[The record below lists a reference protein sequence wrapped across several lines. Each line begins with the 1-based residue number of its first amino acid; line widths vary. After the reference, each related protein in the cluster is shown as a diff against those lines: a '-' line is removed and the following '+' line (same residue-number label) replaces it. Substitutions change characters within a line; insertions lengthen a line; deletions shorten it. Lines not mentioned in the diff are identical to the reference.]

1 MPFTQWLTERLS
13 RAGWN
18 NYSSENSRK
27 KILDSA
33 VARYSDE
40 KYALYEMEQ
49 KTLDI
54 IEKFAVAKL
63 TAWDYNKRAIKI
75 YKKVEHKPSSLV
87 YYNHKNLRLT
97 SNDIGH
103 LLTAGSLVS
112 EMHKKNLDKIGTGI
126 LSAIV
131 LHGGATTMVADDGG
145 KSILENLI
153 EIPVDSKNMGRLEEL
168 AIFNKMMCFPV
179 VLDDKAYAPSA
190 LKDLDKEHVIM
201 FKARLDAKS
210 LDLADARGRVG
221 RINDTLE
228 YVYHRFTVLRQE
240 EVKVVEQLEDVLE
253 EKTSYNEFTSKE
265 KVLFGYSL
273 ALLWA
278 LRKLAKMDIINS
290 NGNISV
296 LNYTRIRDVMAQ
308 CQDLIPEEELRKEEA
323 KMKKY

>member
-1 MPFTQWLTERLS
+1 MPFTQWLTERLG
-13 RAGWN
+13 RVGWN

-33 VARYSDE
+33 IARYSDE

-54 IEKFAVAKL
+54 IESFALAKL
-63 TAWDYNKRAIKI
+63 TAWNYSKRLIKI
-75 YKKVEHKPSSLV
+75 YKMVEHKPSSLV
-87 YYNHKNLRLT
+87 YYSHKNLRLSST
-97 SNDIGH
+97 DIGH
-103 LLTAGSLVS
+103 LLGTCTLVS
-112 EMHKKNLDKIGTGI
+112 EMHNKHLDQIGTGV

-131 LHGGATTMVADDGG
+131 LHGGATTMAGDDGG

-153 EIPVDSKNMGRLEEL
+153 DIPADFKNMGRLEEL

-179 VLDDKAYAPSA
+179 VLDDKSFAPSA

-228 YVYHRFTVLRQE
+228 YVYHRFMVLRQE
-240 EVKVVEQLEDVLE
+240 EIKVVEKLEDLLE
-253 EKTSYNEFTSKE
+253 EKTSYNTFTTSE
-265 KVLFGYSL
+265 KTLFGYAL

-278 LRKLAKMDIINS
+278 LRKLAKTDIINS

-308 CQDLIPEEELRKEEA
+308 CQDLIPEAELKKEEA